1 MFLDSPATSKKGD
14 EKNDTANH
22 YQQYRCVKKAITQ
35 KVQVVA
41 VHSLD
46 YATSND
52 QGKSGNLQKK
62 IKKISKYGL
71 NYNMRVKQDKLKSL
85 LIP

>member
-1 MFLDSPATSKKGD
+1 MFLDSPATSEKGD

-22 YQQYRCVKKAITQ
+22 YQQHRCVEKAITQ

-41 VHSLD
+41 VHSLN

-62 IKKISKYGL
+62 IRKI
-71 NYNMRVKQDKLKSL
+71 NTQ
-85 LIP
+85 

>member
-1 MFLDSPATSKKGD
+1 MLLDSPATSEKGD

-22 YQQYRCVKKAITQ
+22 YQQYRCVEKAITQ

-52 QGKSGNLQKK
+52 QGKSGNQKYQVECK
-62 IKKISKYGL
+62 
-71 NYNMRVKQDKLKSL
+71 
-85 LIP
+85 

>member
-22 YQQYRCVKKAITQ
+22 YQQYRCVEKAITQ
-35 KVQVVA
+35 KVQIVA

-46 YATSND
+46 YATSDD

-62 IKKISKYGL
+62 I
-71 NYNMRVKQDKLKSL
+71 R
-85 LIP
+85 

>member
-1 MFLDSPATSKKGD
+1 MFLDSPATSEKGD

-62 IKKISKYGL
+62 IRKINKYVL
-71 NYNMRVKQDKLKSL
+71 NFNINIKN
-85 LIP
+85 